1 VIEPDDD
8 PKDDAPDHDSDDAD
22 DLDDAGSG
30 EEREPGYLWS
40 FADQEERLAGE
51 YERHME
57 ILDELEAGEILELNL
72 ESAGDYLVWAAAQ
85 SLEEQ
90 GRTGEAIDW
99 MRRLH
104 ESRDPHA
111 ALSYPEIRVRLSDL
125 LRDRGDYAEALRL
138 LDRVEADKAGRR
150 ESCRERRAEILVLSG
165 QVEEGLS
172 LFETAVR
179 AVPDDPFVPLAA
191 AWSLIRSGDYD
202 GALSW
207 IGRGERAARRLEDE
221 TETRTAMAEVDRLR
235 DEARERSERRQR
247 FAATAVPPNTA
258 VPDTAPPD
266 AVEGPAPEGFSPV
279 EGAPGAEGFEAR
291 RQAIL
296 AELDAEEIR
305 LTRQP
310 ARSPEEQDAAL
321 ARLIELHRRAS
332 SAWDDAV
339 EGQEQT
345 SLAGLEDLQADVAE
359 LALRFGFRI
368 PGTED

>member
-1 VIEPDDD
+1 MILPDDD
-8 PKDDAPDHDSDDAD
+8 PNDESLDDDAD
-22 DLDDAGSG
+22 DVDDAGST

-40 FADQEERLAGE
+40 FGEQEERLAGE

-57 ILDELEAGEILELNL
+57 ILDEMEAGEILELNL

-90 GRTGEAIDW
+90 GRLGEAIDR

-111 ALSYPEIRVRLSDL
+111 ALSYPDIRMRLADL
-125 LRDRGDYAEALRL
+125 LRDRGDYDEALRL
-138 LDRVEADKAGRR
+138 LDRVEADDAGRR

-165 QVEEGLS
+165 RVEEGLS
-172 LFETAVR
+172 LFEGAVR
-179 AVPDDPFVPLAA
+179 AVPDDPFVPLVA

-235 DEARERSERRQR
+235 DEARDRSERRQR
-247 FAATAVPPNTA
+247 HAPPAVPPDAAT
-258 VPDTAPPD
+258 PD
-266 AVEGPAPEGFSPV
+266 AIEGTSPEGSPSA
-279 EGAPGAEGFEAR
+279 EGAQGAEGFEAR

-310 ARSPEEQDAAL
+310 ARSPDEQDAAL
-321 ARLIELHRRAS
+321 TRLIELHRRAS
-332 SAWDDAV
+332 AAWDDAV
-339 EGQEQT
+339 ERQEQAP
-345 SLAGLEDLQADVAE
+345 LADLEDLQADVVE

>member
-1 VIEPDDD
+1 VIEPEDDD
-8 PKDDAPDHDSDDAD
+8 GPDDEAPDDETADGEAGGAD
-22 DLDDAGSG
+22 D
-30 EEREPGYLWS
+30 REPGYLWS

-57 ILDELEAGEILELNL
+57 ILDEMEAGEILELDL
-72 ESAGDYLVWAAAQ
+72 ERAGDYLVWAAAQ

-90 GRTGEAIDW
+90 GRIGEAIDR

-111 ALSYPEIRVRLSDL
+111 ALSYPEIRMRLADL
-125 LRDRGDYAEALRL
+125 LRDRGDYAEALQL
-138 LDRVEADKAGRR
+138 LDRVEADDAGRR
-150 ESCRERRAEILVLSG
+150 EACRERRAEILVLSG
-165 QVEEGLS
+165 RVEEGLS
-172 LFETAVR
+172 LFEVAVR
-179 AVPDDPFVPLAA
+179 AVPDDPFVPLTA

-202 GALSW
+202 AALSW

-235 DEARERSERRQR
+235 DEARDRSERRQR
-247 FAATAVPPNTA
+247 H
-258 VPDTAPPD
+258 AP
-266 AVEGPAPEGFSPV
+266 S
-279 EGAPGAEGFEAR
+279 EGFEAR
-291 RQAIL
+291 RQEIL
-296 AELDAEEIR
+296 AALDAEEIR

-310 ARSPEEQDAAL
+310 ARSPDEQSAAL

-345 SLAGLEDLQADVAE
+345 ALAGLEDLQAEVVEMAE
-359 LALRFGFRI
+359 RFGFRI